1 MVRLS
6 NGTTTS
12 GLTEGRLEVWHDN
25 LWGTVCIDSFDLR
38 DAVVACRQLNLYA
51 RSYYFAF
58 VNFDI
63 GYGMPVWL
71 TEVGCSGNESNIGY
85 CRHPGIGAAD
95 LVACHHESDVAVECS
110 EGRYQFAVY

>member
-58 VNFDI
+58 FNFDI

-95 LVACHHESDVAVECS
+95 LVACHHTSDVAVECS
-110 EGRYQFAVY
+110 EGMYQFAVY